1 MLSRHFGYPQEKSY
15 SLTLQIHTDGKGIV
29 RSGTREVAELKR
41 DQIGSAGSDF
51 YPAKKVDFPL
61 KVTIEPLPGC
71 PGMVRM

>member
-1 MLSRHFGYPQEKSY
+1 M
-15 SLTLQIHTDGKGIV
+15 